1 MATHKFSDHTGEDW
15 GEMARVYKKLTVGV
29 AQKPITTLLE
39 QTNKM
44 LPFSEAT
51 AIHDNGCG
59 PGPIISRL
67 IQDYGSRI
75 PQDCILTCSDFSA
88 PMIEQV
94 KQTKEEEMTVDPN
107 SLWSRVDTQ
116 VLNAMDLKGIAD
128 ESKSHIT
135 AGWVYFMTP
144 DPQKCL
150 SESRR
155 VLKEGG
161 VLGLSSWKDSQWV
174 QLMGMIKTVRPDK
187 EPPSISAEWKDVELL
202 KGELERAQFKN
213 VEAME
218 VEVTM
223 GFESYDGLI
232 SMLTSKMPPML
243 AMLKDF
249 SEAEM
254 QQFKDAMLKQ
264 VKEWCPELPGKM
276 YGTALVAVGRK

>member
-67 IQDYGSRI
+67 IQDYGSDI
-75 PQDCILTCSDFSA
+75 PKDCVLTCSDFSA

-94 KQTKEEEMTVDPN
+94 KQTKEEEMRANPN
-107 SLWSRVDTQ
+107 SLWSRVDAQ
-116 VLNAMDLKGIAD
+116 VLNAMDLGGIPDA
-128 ESKSHIT
+128 SKSHMT

-187 EPPSISAEWKDVELL
+187 EPPSIPAEWKDVELL
-202 KGELERAQFKN
+202 KGELEKAQFKN

-223 GFESYDGLI
+223 SFESHDGLI
-232 SMLTSKMPPML
+232 DMLTSKMPPML

-254 QQFKDAMLKQ
+254 RQFKDAMLKQ

-276 YGTALVAVGRK
+276 YGTALVAVGRN